1 MRFNRLHSLDSS
13 TLNRDICIGFMDQ
26 RKTGAMEK
34 VEEQHPLDL
43 LDHPGTTCD
52 IVRKKA

>member
-1 MRFNRLHSLDSS
+1 MHWIYGSEENWRH
-13 TLNRDICIGFMDQ
+13 G
-26 RKTGAMEK
+26 K

>member
-1 MRFNRLHSLDSS
+1 
-13 TLNRDICIGFMDQ
+13 MDQ
-26 RKTGAMEK
+26 KEIGAMEK
-34 VEEQHPLDL
+34 VEEEHALDL

>member
-1 MRFNRLHSLDSS
+1 
-13 TLNRDICIGFMDQ
+13 MDQ

-43 LDHPGTTCD
+43 LDHPGTTRD
-52 IVRKKA
+52 IVRKRA

>member
-1 MRFNRLHSLDSS
+1 
-13 TLNRDICIGFMDQ
+13 MDQ
-26 RKTGAMEK
+26 KEIGAMEK

-43 LDHPGTTCD
+43 LNHPGTTCE